1 MTQDRLL
8 TGIRSE
14 HSHLPGLF
22 PPRGGWRRW
31 GQGLMWSIRTT
42 SLMSEASIMSVDVL
56 LKVYA
61 KRLDG
66 ESDMAN
72 TRIANKLNGDT

>member
-1 MTQDRLL
+1 
-8 TGIRSE
+8 
-14 HSHLPGLF
+14 
-22 PPRGGWRRW
+22 
-31 GQGLMWSIRTT
+31 MWSIRTT